1 MAGVKME
8 LRLVM
13 LKNFFGLTL
22 TVGLALGQP
31 AFEVASIKP
40 APPLNPGLIKSGQ
53 MHIGMK
59 VDKARVDIGN
69 LSLEDLIRTAY
80 NLKRYQVS
88 GPDWMGAQRFD
99 VLATLPEGASPEQ
112 VPQMLQALLAE
123 RFKLTIHRESKEH
136 AIYALVVGK
145 NGPKLKESVPEPDA
159 PAAGGPVRIT
169 GNMEGKGVSVTGGP
183 VGPMRMQMGSNGNM
197 RMEASKMT
205 MAMLADMLS
214 RFVDRPVVDM
224 TELKGNYVVSLE
236 LAMEDL
242 RNIAR
247 TAGMMPPGAVPAAG
261 AEAGRP
267 ADAASDPSGLS
278 IFASVQ
284 QLGLKLDPRKAP
296 LEFIVV
302 DHLEK
307 TPSEN

>member
-1 MAGVKME
+1 MS
-8 LRLVM
+8 
-13 LKNFFGLTL
+13 
-22 TVGLALGQP
+22 LA
-31 AFEVASIKP
+31 
-40 APPLNPGLIKSGQ
+40 
-53 MHIGMK
+53 
-59 VDKARVDIGN
+59 
-69 LSLEDLIRTAY
+69 DLIRTAY
-80 NLKRYQVS
+80 KVKQYQVS
-88 GPDWMGAQRFD
+88 GPDWMGLQRFD

-112 VPQMLQALLAE
+112 VPEMLQALLAE
-123 RFKLTIHRESKEH
+123 RFKLATHRESKEH

-145 NGPKLKESVPEPDA
+145 NGPKLKESAPDPEA
-159 PAAGGPVRIT
+159 PAPGGVNAQIRIA
-169 GNMEGKGVSVTGGP
+169 GNMDGKGVSVTGGP
-183 VGPMRMQMGSNGNM
+183 VGPVRMQMGSNGNM

-205 MAMLADMLS
+205 MPALAEMLS

-224 TELKGNYVVSLE
+224 TELKGAYVVAIE

-247 TAGMMPPGAVPAAG
+247 TAGMMPPGAGPVAG
-261 AEAGRP
+261 VDAGRP

-296 LEFIVV
+296 LELIVI

-307 TPSEN
+307 APSEN

>member
-1 MAGVKME
+1 MQRIAFV
-8 LRLVM
+8 
-13 LKNFFGLTL
+13 
-22 TVGLALGQP
+22 LALTAGLVFAQP

-40 APPLNPGLIKSGQ
+40 APPLNAGMIKAGL

-59 VDKARVDIGN
+59 IDKARVDIGN
-69 LSLEDLIRTAY
+69 MSLTDLIRTAY
-80 NLKRYQVS
+80 KLKPYQVS

-112 VPQMLQALLAE
+112 VPEMLQALLAE
-123 RFKLTIHRESKEH
+123 RFKLKIHRESKEH

-145 NGPKLKESVPEPDA
+145 NGPKLKESAPEPEP
-159 PAAGGPVRIT
+159 PAGNQMRIT

-183 VGPMRMQMGSNGNM
+183 AGPIRMQMGPNGNM
-197 RMEASKMT
+197 RLEASKMT
-205 MAMLADMLS
+205 MTVLADMLS

-224 TELKGNYVVSLE
+224 TGLKGNYVVSFE

-242 RNIAR
+242 RNVAR
-247 TAGMMPPGAVPAAG
+247 TAGVMPPGAGPAAG

-267 ADAASDPSGLS
+267 ADVASDPSGLS

-284 QLGLKLDPRKAP
+284 QLGLKLDPRKTP

-307 TPSEN
+307 APSEN